1 MAIARVLLLA
11 HAVSVLS
18 QSVPASS
25 DQPGCLHLIVT
36 TVTPPGYFAYEQSW
50 LISAGSQVFESDPLA
65 NDATV
70 ENEICVEAG
79 TYSITLLD
87 SWADGWSDGSSVK
100 IDFRG
105 GGSVL
110 AQTTLSGG
118 EMVVPF
124 DVLPP
129 PPAADY
135 LSPPPSPPKTPPGVT
150 PYIAGYWA
158 SGTGSV
164 KEHNDRPRPGEHADR
179 AQ

>member
-65 NDATV
+65 DDATV

-87 SWADGWSDGSSVK
+87 SYADGWSDGSSVK
-100 IDFRG
+100 IDHRG

-124 DVLPP
+124 DVVPP
-129 PPAADY
+129 VSY
-135 LSPPPSPPKTPPGVT
+135 THL
-150 PYIAGYWA
+150 
-158 SGTGSV
+158 
-164 KEHNDRPRPGEHADR
+164 R
-179 AQ
+179 AHET